1 MMKPPD
7 LSGHVS
13 IDFKVGAS
21 ADLKDT
27 IPVKPVVPFQ
37 RTRDTKAREAHEVL
51 VLLKNKTAVRGPLS
65 PSPLCAY
72 LTNNQIP
79 G

>member
-7 LSGHVS
+7 LSGHIS

-37 RTRDTKAREAHEVL
+37 RTRDPKIREAHEVL
-51 VLLKNKTAVRGPLS
+51 VLLKDTTAVSIR
-65 PSPLCAY
+65 
-72 LTNNQIP
+72 
-79 G
+79 

>member
-7 LSGHVS
+7 LSGHLN
-13 IDFKVGAS
+13 IDFKIGAS

-37 RTRDTKAREAHEVL
+37 RTRDAKARDVHD
-51 VLLKNKTAVRGPLS
+51 VLLILKDTTSVRF
-65 PSPLCAY
+65 
-72 LTNNQIP
+72 
-79 G
+79 